1 MNSQDLSNLQEAYL
15 EVYQLD
21 EDKRPIYGRGGAIRK
36 TETPLQIYGKQATA
50 KDKRTKHNIPKGGTT
65 IDRRDSDELFSG
77 DYDRGSGNAAKRRA
91 AALTKPEAKKFP
103 NRLTRSDKQGIKDS
117 YEYQLDEKIATPPS
131 WWNARRGLDSET
143 RRRRRSR
150 DFDTYGGENQED
162 LYGKERTISTSKGEG
177 GITKNPKKLRKQKAM
192 GEFREQVDLYD
203 IILSH
208 LLDEGYAET
217 QEQAEVIMVNMSE
230 DWRESICEEYKKLP
244 VGKMM
249 WKAVNRTEREA
260 DARAD
265 REREA
270 NEPNSTITYDR
281 AREEHEKAEKNKE
294 RNYKMVRVADTH
306 SKKEAK
312 AKSKLKNKR

>member
-65 IDRRDSDELFSG
+65 IDKRDPDELFSG

-117 YEYQLDEKIATPPS
+117 Y
-131 WWNARRGLDSET
+131 
-143 RRRRRSR
+143 
-150 DFDTYGGENQED
+150 
-162 LYGKERTISTSKGEG
+162 
-177 GITKNPKKLRKQKAM
+177 
-192 GEFREQVDLYD
+192 DLYD

-217 QEQAEVIMVNMSE
+217 PEQAEVIMVNMSE
-230 DWRESICEEYKKLP
+230 DWRESIMEAMKPLP
-244 VGKMM
+244 VGKMLKQAARHSNPEQVTKM
-249 WKAVNRTEREA
+249 AKVADDHDPKKSKRKEDDNRREGGRKR
-260 DARAD
+260 DAGRP
-265 REREA
+265 RR
-270 NEPNSTITYDR
+270 NEPR
-281 AREEHEKAEKNKE
+281 
-294 RNYKMVRVADTH
+294 RNELQD
-306 SKKEAK
+306 
-312 AKSKLKNKR
+312 NW

>member
-36 TETPLQIYGKQATA
+36 TETPLQIYGNQATA

-65 IDRRDSDELFSG
+65 IDKRDPDELFSG

-117 YEYQLDEKIATPPS
+117 Y
-131 WWNARRGLDSET
+131 
-143 RRRRRSR
+143 
-150 DFDTYGGENQED
+150 
-162 LYGKERTISTSKGEG
+162 
-177 GITKNPKKLRKQKAM
+177 
-192 GEFREQVDLYD
+192 DLYD

-230 DWRESICEEYKKLP
+230 DWRESIMEGYKSFP
-244 VGKMM
+244 HGK
-249 WKAVNRTEREA
+249 V
-260 DARAD
+260 
-265 REREA
+265 
-270 NEPNSTITYDR
+270 
-281 AREEHEKAEKNKE
+281 
-294 RNYKMVRVADTH
+294 
-306 SKKEAK
+306 EAK
-312 AKSKLKNKR
+312 AKRLEADSRTNEPLAGKSDSEVDSILARKKKSGERANSLNLASRTSHSYLPQKKAERNRSRTA

>member
-36 TETPLQIYGKQATA
+36 TETPLQIYGNQATA
-50 KDKRTKHNIPKGGTT
+50 RDKRTKHNIPKGGTT
-65 IDRRDSDELFSG
+65 IDKRDPDELFSG

-117 YEYQLDEKIATPPS
+117 Y
-131 WWNARRGLDSET
+131 
-143 RRRRRSR
+143 
-150 DFDTYGGENQED
+150 
-162 LYGKERTISTSKGEG
+162 
-177 GITKNPKKLRKQKAM
+177 
-192 GEFREQVDLYD
+192 DLYD

-230 DWRESICEEYKKLP
+230 DWRESIMEAMKPLP
-244 VGKMM
+244 VGKML
-249 WKAVNRTEREA
+249 KQA
-260 DARAD
+260 ARHSNP
-265 REREA
+265 EQV
-270 NEPNSTITYDR
+270 T
-281 AREEHEKAEKNKE
+281 
-294 RNYKMVRVADTH
+294 KMAKVADDH
-306 SKKEAK
+306 NPK
-312 AKSKLKNKR
+312 KSKRKEDDNRREGGRKRDAGRPRRNELQDNW

>member
-21 EDKRPIYGRGGAIRK
+21 EDKRPIYGRGGDMRR

-65 IDRRDSDELFSG
+65 IDKRDPDELFSG

-117 YEYQLDEKIATPPS
+117 Y
-131 WWNARRGLDSET
+131 
-143 RRRRRSR
+143 
-150 DFDTYGGENQED
+150 
-162 LYGKERTISTSKGEG
+162 
-177 GITKNPKKLRKQKAM
+177 
-192 GEFREQVDLYD
+192 DLYD

-217 QEQAEVIMVNMSE
+217 PEQAEVIMVNMSE
-230 DWRESICEEYKKLP
+230 DWRESIMEAMKPLP
-244 VGKMM
+244 VGKML
-249 WKAVNRTEREA
+249 KQA
-260 DARAD
+260 ARHSNP
-265 REREA
+265 EQV
-270 NEPNSTITYDR
+270 T
-281 AREEHEKAEKNKE
+281 
-294 RNYKMVRVADTH
+294 KMAKVADDH
-306 SKKEAK
+306 DPK
-312 AKSKLKNKR
+312 KSKRKEDDNRREGGRKRDAGRPRRNELQDNW

>member
-15 EVYQLD
+15 EVYELD

-50 KDKRTKHNIPKGGTT
+50 RDKRTKHNIPKGGTT
-65 IDRRDSDELFSG
+65 IDKRDPDELFSG

-117 YEYQLDEKIATPPS
+117 Y
-131 WWNARRGLDSET
+131 
-143 RRRRRSR
+143 
-150 DFDTYGGENQED
+150 
-162 LYGKERTISTSKGEG
+162 
-177 GITKNPKKLRKQKAM
+177 
-192 GEFREQVDLYD
+192 DLYD

-230 DWRESICEEYKKLP
+230 DWRESIVEAMKPLP
-244 VGKMM
+244 VGKML
-249 WKAVNRTEREA
+249 KQA
-260 DARAD
+260 ARHSNPEQVA
-265 REREA
+265 
-270 NEPNSTITYDR
+270 
-281 AREEHEKAEKNKE
+281 
-294 RNYKMVRVADTH
+294 KMAKVADTH
-306 SKKEAK
+306 NPNKSQRKEDD
-312 AKSKLKNKR
+312 NRREGGRKREAGRPRRNELQDNW

>member
-36 TETPLQIYGKQATA
+36 TETPLQIYGKQATK
-50 KDKRTKHNIPKGGTT
+50 KDRERTHNIPKGGTT
-65 IDRRDSDELFSG
+65 IDKRDPDELFSG

-117 YEYQLDEKIATPPS
+117 YEYQLDEKTATPPS
-131 WWNARRGLDSET
+131 WWKRRKGLDAET
-143 RRRRRSR
+143 RRRRRSS
-150 DFDTYGGENQED
+150 DFAIYGGENQD
-162 LYGKERTISTSKGEG
+162 PDERKISTSKGEG

-230 DWRESICEEYKKLP
+230 DWRESIVEEILDEKTATPPSRWNARRGLDAETRRRRRSSDFAIYGGENQDPDERKISTSKGEGGVTKNPKKLR
-244 VGKMM
+244 KQ
-249 WKAVNRTEREA
+249 KAMG
-260 DARAD
+260 
-265 REREA
+265 
-270 NEPNSTITYDR
+270 
-281 AREEHEKAEKNKE
+281 EH
-294 RNYKMVRVADTH
+294 
-306 SKKEAK
+306 
-312 AKSKLKNKR
+312 

>member
-65 IDRRDSDELFSG
+65 IDKRDPDELFSG

-117 YEYQLDEKIATPPS
+117 Y
-131 WWNARRGLDSET
+131 
-143 RRRRRSR
+143 
-150 DFDTYGGENQED
+150 
-162 LYGKERTISTSKGEG
+162 
-177 GITKNPKKLRKQKAM
+177 
-192 GEFREQVDLYD
+192 DLYD

-217 QEQAEVIMVNMSE
+217 PEQAEVIMVNMSE
-230 DWRESICEEYKKLP
+230 DWRESIMEAMKPLP
-244 VGKMM
+244 VGKML
-249 WKAVNRTEREA
+249 KQA
-260 DARAD
+260 ARHSNP
-265 REREA
+265 EQV
-270 NEPNSTITYDR
+270 T
-281 AREEHEKAEKNKE
+281 
-294 RNYKMVRVADTH
+294 KMAKVADDH
-306 SKKEAK
+306 NPK
-312 AKSKLKNKR
+312 KSKRKEDDNRREGGRKRDAGRPRRNELQDNW